1 MVKAVFIDFYGTL
14 VHEDGAV
21 IRKVSQIIFDT
32 GVVQNYSDIGSY
44 WWNEFQTMF
53 HNAYGESFV
62 TQRELEYRSLQKT
75 IEHFHSTADAAELS
89 EMMFRHWTAPPAFP
103 EAKVFLE
110 ACPVPVYIVSN
121 IDTSNINKAIAFHSF
136 MPDGVFTSE
145 DARSYKPRSELFAYA
160 MRKTGFSPYEVVHIG
175 DSLSSDVK
183 GAGAA
188 GIKAIWINRS
198 DKTVPDGVIAV
209 NNLLDIFGTSFFRE

>member
-14 VHEDGAV
+14 VHEDGAI
-21 IRKVSQIIFDT
+21 IRNVSQIIFDT

-53 HNAYGESFV
+53 YNAYGESFV

-103 EAKVFLE
+103 AL
-110 ACPVPVYIVSN
+110 ARWCPGGP
-121 IDTSNINKAIAFHSF
+121 
-136 MPDGVFTSE
+136 
-145 DARSYKPRSELFAYA
+145 
-160 MRKTGFSPYEVVHIG
+160 IG
-175 DSLSSDVK
+175 R
-183 GAGAA
+183 A
-188 GIKAIWINRS
+188 
-198 DKTVPDGVIAV
+198 
-209 NNLLDIFGTSFFRE
+209 

>member
-1 MVKAVFIDFYGTL
+1 MERISD
-14 VHEDGAV
+14 D
-21 IRKVSQIIFDT
+21 VSQ
-32 GVVQNYSDIGSY
+32 
-44 WWNEFQTMF
+44 
-53 HNAYGESFV
+53 
-62 TQRELEYRSLQKT
+62 RLL
-75 IEHFHSTADAAELS
+75 HSTADAAELS

-103 EAKVFLE
+103 EAKAFLE

-121 IDTSNINKAIAFHSF
+121 IDTSDINKAIAFHSF

-198 DKTVPDGVIAV
+198 DKTVPDDVIAV